1 MNASWPRFLK
11 SLYRR
16 DPIPSFAVTI
26 GAVDAVIGGLNGRP
40 SLLAFGVSL
49 AAIAFLLRWWQAQ
62 RKPLHQAAEAP
73 PPPMR
78 VLPERSSRPQLPM
91 LNISRKHPPYS

>member
-16 DPIPSFAVTI
+16 EPLPSVVITM

-40 SLLAFGVSL
+40 SLLGFGLSIAGL
-49 AAIAFLLRWWQAQ
+49 ALAGYWWSRHRQAESTYP
-62 RKPLHQAAEAP
+62 RAP
-73 PPPMR
+73 
-78 VLPERSSRPQLPM
+78 VYILPDRASRPPLPM
-91 LNISRKHPPYS
+91 LNISRRNPPPS